1 MQVLQKAKWKKM
13 NGVKTLIN
21 KPGAELSDIQNID
34 VNLLKEV
41 VDAVNRTTES
51 LKESYALL
59 QKKLEQTQG
68 LLDSV
73 LDNTNSAII
82 AQDNKNGVFLKN
94 RKAKELIEELGYDK
108 VFQILNSFQAT
119 GVHDYDDEGRRYFRL
134 SVSALKS
141 EDSEGFVYVM
151 DDITRLKKFE
161 QEKQRNE
168 RLRIMGEMAANIA
181 HEVRNPLG
189 SIELYASLLS
199 RDLEQE
205 PDKKRLTTSII
216 KGVRTINAVIS
227 NTLLFAKEIKI
238 NPSNHVLVDIVDEVV
253 LYLQHIIRDKKVKVI
268 NKLDEEHIVY
278 CDEDMFKQV
287 IMNLIGNAVDAVSQ
301 GGEIVVTS
309 EMTEKETILHIRD
322 NGHGIDEDMLSRL
335 FMPFQTT
342 KAKGTGLGLSIS
354 YKIIKAHG
362 GDITAESN
370 GKDYTMFTVTLPSAE
385 SAAAGGESND

>member
-1 MQVLQKAKWKKM
+1 M
-13 NGVKTLIN
+13 
-21 KPGAELSDIQNID
+21 SDIQNID

-41 VDAVNRTTES
+41 VEAVNRTTES

-94 RKAKELIEELGYDK
+94 RRAKELIEELGYDK
-108 VFQILNSFQAT
+108 VFYILSSFQTT
-119 GVHDYDDEGRRYFRL
+119 GVHDYDDEGKRYFRL

-161 QEKQRNE
+161 REKQRNE

-189 SIELYASLLS
+189 SIELYASLLA

-238 NPSNHVLVDIVDEVV
+238 NPSNHILVDIVDEVV
-253 LYLQHIIRDKKVKVI
+253 LYLQHIIRDKKVRVI

-278 CDEDMFKQV
+278 CDEDMYKQV
-287 IMNLIGNAVDAVSQ
+287 IMNLIGNAVDAVKV
-301 GGEIVVTS
+301 GGEITVSS
-309 EMTEKETILHIRD
+309 EMTEKETVLHIKD
-322 NGHGIDEDMLSRL
+322 NGCGIDEDMLSRL

-370 GKDYTMFTVTLPSAE
+370 GRDWTMFTVTLPG
-385 SAAAGGESND
+385 AGYAVPYGENNG

>member
-1 MQVLQKAKWKKM
+1 M
-13 NGVKTLIN
+13 
-21 KPGAELSDIQNID
+21 QNID

-41 VDAVNRTTES
+41 VDAVNRTTAS
-51 LKESYALL
+51 LQESYSLL

-82 AQDNKNGVFLKN
+82 AQDDKNGVFLKN
-94 RKAKELIEELGYDK
+94 RKAKELINELGHGK
-108 VFQILNSFQAT
+108 IFGILSLFSTT
-119 GVHDYDDEGRRYFRL
+119 GIHDYDDGKRYFRL

-141 EDSEGFVYVM
+141 NDSEGFVYVM

-168 RLRIMGEMAANIA
+168 KLRIMGEMAANIA

-199 RDLEQE
+199 RDLEND

-238 NPSNHVLVDIVDEVV
+238 NPAKHILVDIVDEVV
-253 LYLQHIIRDKKVKVI
+253 LYLQHIIRDKKVKII
-268 NKLDEEHIVY
+268 NKLDEEHIVF
-278 CDEDMFKQV
+278 CDEDMYKQV
-287 IMNLIGNAVDAVSQ
+287 IMNLIGNAVDAVNIN
-301 GGEIVVTS
+301 GEITVTS
-309 EMTEKETILHIRD
+309 EMTEKETILYIRD
-322 NGHGIDEDMLSRL
+322 NGCGIDSDMLSRL

-362 GDITAESN
+362 GDIIAESN
-370 GKDYTMFTVTLPSAE
+370 GRDYTMFTVILPLSENAPT
-385 SAAAGGESND
+385 SGENHD

>member
-1 MQVLQKAKWKKM
+1 MAF
-13 NGVKTLIN
+13 
-21 KPGAELSDIQNID
+21 
-34 VNLLKEV
+34 
-41 VDAVNRTTES
+41 
-51 LKESYALL
+51 LL
-59 QKKLEQTQG
+59 QKKLEHTQG

-94 RKAKELIEELGYDK
+94 RRAKELIEELGYDK
-108 VFQILNSFQAT
+108 VFSILSSFHTT

-189 SIELYASLLS
+189 SIELYASLLA
-199 RDLEQE
+199 RDLEQY

-238 NPSNHVLVDIVDEVV
+238 NPSKHVLVDIVDEVV
-253 LYLQHIIRDKKVKVI
+253 LYLQHIIRDKKVRVV
-268 NKLDEEHIVY
+268 NKLDEEHIVF
-278 CDEDMFKQV
+278 CDEDMYKQV
-287 IMNLIGNAVDAVSQ
+287 IMNLIGNAVDAVST
-301 GGEIVVTS
+301 GGEIIVTS
-309 EMTEKETILHIRD
+309 EMTEKETVLHIRD
-322 NGHGIDEDMLSRL
+322 NNYFSTRSEDMLSRL

-354 YKIIKAHG
+354 YKIIKVHG

-370 GKDYTMFTVTLPSAE
+370 GKDYTMFTVILPSAE
-385 SAAAGGESND
+385 YAVSGGENND

>member
-1 MQVLQKAKWKKM
+1 M
-13 NGVKTLIN
+13 
-21 KPGAELSDIQNID
+21 SDFSNID
-34 VNLLKEV
+34 VDLLKEV
-41 VDAVNRTTES
+41 VEAVNKTTES
-51 LKESYALL
+51 LKESYSLL
-59 QKKLEQTQG
+59 QKKLEHTQG

-82 AQDNKNGVFLKN
+82 AQDDKNGVFLKN
-94 RKAKELIEELGYDK
+94 RRAKELIDELGSEK
-108 VFQILNSFQAT
+108 VFHILSLFSIT

-134 SVSALKS
+134 SVSALS
-141 EDSEGFVYVM
+141 YEDSEGYVYVM

-189 SIELYASLLS
+189 SIELYASLLA
-199 RDLEQE
+199 RDLEKE
-205 PDKKRLTTSII
+205 PEKKRLTTSII
-216 KGVRTINAVIS
+216 NGVRTINAVIS

-238 NPSNHVLVDIVDEVV
+238 NPKEHVLVDIVDEVV

-268 NKLDEEHIVY
+268 NKLDEEHLIY
-278 CDEDMFKQV
+278 CDEDMYKQV
-287 IMNLIGNAVDAVSQ
+287 IMNLIGNAVDAVAV
-301 GGEIVVTS
+301 GGEITATS
-309 EMTEKETILHIRD
+309 EMTDKYTILHIRD

-362 GDITAESN
+362 GDITAQSN
-370 GKDYTMFTVTLPSAE
+370 GENYTMFTVSVPVKEYAQKL
-385 SAAAGGESND
+385 GEENGE

>member
-1 MQVLQKAKWKKM
+1 MS
-13 NGVKTLIN
+13 NI
-21 KPGAELSDIQNID
+21 ENID

-41 VDAVNRTTES
+41 MDAVNRTTES
-51 LKESYALL
+51 IKESYSLL
-59 QKKLEQTQG
+59 EKKLEKTQG

-94 RKAKELIEELGYDK
+94 RRAKELIEELGYDK
-108 VFQILNSFQAT
+108 VFQILSAFPVT
-119 GVHDYDDEGRRYFRL
+119 GVHDYDDNGKRYFRL

-141 EDSEGFVYVM
+141 EDSSGFVYVM
-151 DDITRLKKFE
+151 DDITQLKKFE
-161 QEKQRNE
+161 QEKQRDE
-168 RLRIMGEMAANIA
+168 RLKIMGEMAANIA

-189 SIELYASLLS
+189 SIELYASLLM
-199 RDLEQE
+199 RDLEKDA
-205 PDKKRLTTSII
+205 DKKRLTTSII

-238 NPSNHVLVDIVDEVV
+238 NPKKYVLVDIVDEVV

-268 NKLDEEHIVY
+268 NKLDEEHMIY
-278 CDEDMFKQV
+278 CDEDMYKQV
-287 IMNLIGNAVDAVSQ
+287 IMNLIGNAVDAVGS
-301 GGEIVVTS
+301 GGEITFTS
-309 EMTEKETILHIRD
+309 EMTNNQTILHIKD
-322 NGHGIDEDMLSRL
+322 NGSGIDKDMLSRL

-362 GDITAESN
+362 GDISAESN
-370 GKDYTMFTVTLPSAE
+370 GKNYTIFTVTLPFLSE
-385 SAAAGGESND
+385 TSMK

>member
-1 MQVLQKAKWKKM
+1 MWSKVIK
-13 NGVKTLIN
+13 
-21 KPGAELSDIQNID
+21 LSDIQNID
-34 VNLLKEV
+34 VQLLKEV

-94 RKAKELIEELGYDK
+94 RRAKELIEELGYDK
-108 VFQILNSFQAT
+108 VFGILSSFNTT

-189 SIELYASLLS
+189 SIELYASLLA

-238 NPSNHVLVDIVDEVV
+238 NPSKHVLVDIVDEVV
-253 LYLQHIIRDKKVKVI
+253 LYLQHIIRDKKVRVI
-268 NKLDEEHIVY
+268 NKLDEEHIVF
-278 CDEDMFKQV
+278 CDEDMYKQV
-287 IMNLIGNAVDAVSQ
+287 IMNLIGNAVDAVNI
-301 GGEIVVTS
+301 GGEITVTS

-322 NGHGIDEDMLSRL
+322 NGCGIDEDMLSRL

-370 GKDYTMFTVTLPSAE
+370 SIDYTMFTVTLPSAE
-385 SAAAGGESND
+385 YAAVSSGENNDW

>member
-1 MQVLQKAKWKKM
+1 M
-13 NGVKTLIN
+13 
-21 KPGAELSDIQNID
+21 
-34 VNLLKEV
+34 
-41 VDAVNRTTES
+41 
-51 LKESYALL
+51 
-59 QKKLEQTQG
+59 
-68 LLDSV
+68 

-94 RKAKELIEELGYDK
+94 RRAKELIEELGYDK
-108 VFQILNSFQAT
+108 VFSILSSFHTT

-189 SIELYASLLS
+189 SIELYASLLA
-199 RDLEQE
+199 RDLEQY

-238 NPSNHVLVDIVDEVV
+238 NPSKHVLVDIVDEVV
-253 LYLQHIIRDKKVKVI
+253 LYLQHIIRDKKVRVV
-268 NKLDEEHIVY
+268 NKLDEEHIVF
-278 CDEDMFKQV
+278 CDEDMYKQV
-287 IMNLIGNAVDAVSQ
+287 IMNLIGNAVDAVST
-301 GGEIVVTS
+301 GGEIIVTS
-309 EMTEKETILHIRD
+309 EMTEKETVLHIRD
-322 NGHGIDEDMLSRL
+322 NNYFSTRSEDMLSRL

-354 YKIIKAHG
+354 YKIIKVHG

-370 GKDYTMFTVTLPSAE
+370 GKDYTMFTVILPSAE
-385 SAAAGGESND
+385 YAVSGGENND

>member
-1 MQVLQKAKWKKM
+1 M
-13 NGVKTLIN
+13 
-21 KPGAELSDIQNID
+21 SDFSNID
-34 VNLLKEV
+34 VDLLKEV

-51 LKESYALL
+51 LKESYSLL
-59 QKKLEQTQG
+59 QKKLEHTQG

-94 RKAKELIEELGYDK
+94 RRAKELMEELGSEK
-108 VFQILNSFQAT
+108 VFHILSLFSTT
-119 GVHDYDDEGRRYFRL
+119 GVHDYDDDNRRYFRL

-199 RDLEQE
+199 RDLEND

-238 NPSNHVLVDIVDEVV
+238 NPSSHVLVDIVDEVV
-253 LYLQHIIRDKKVKVI
+253 LYLQHIIRDKKVKII
-268 NKLDEEHIVY
+268 NRLNEEHMVF
-278 CDEDMFKQV
+278 CDEDMYKQV
-287 IMNLIGNAVDAVSQ
+287 IMNLIGNAVDAVSVA
-301 GGEIVVTS
+301 GEITFTS
-309 EMTEKETILHIRD
+309 EMTDKETILRIKD
-322 NGHGIDEDMLSRL
+322 NGQGIDEDMLSRL

-354 YKIIKAHG
+354 YKIIKAHN
-362 GDITAESN
+362 GDILAESN
-370 GKDYTMFTVTLPSAE
+370 GENYTMFTVILPSE
-385 SAAAGGESND
+385 EFVKNVGEENGE

>member
-1 MQVLQKAKWKKM
+1 M
-13 NGVKTLIN
+13 
-21 KPGAELSDIQNID
+21 SDFSNID
-34 VNLLKEV
+34 VDLLKEV
-41 VDAVNRTTES
+41 VEAVNRTTES

-59 QKKLEQTQG
+59 QKKLEHTQG

-82 AQDNKNGVFLKN
+82 AQDSKNGVFLKN
-94 RKAKELIEELGYDK
+94 RRAKELMEELGSEK
-108 VFQILNSFQAT
+108 VFHILSLFSTT
-119 GVHDYDDEGRRYFRL
+119 GVHDYDDDKRYFRL
-134 SVSALKS
+134 SVSALQY

-199 RDLEQE
+199 RDLEND

-238 NPSNHVLVDIVDEVV
+238 NPSNHNLADIVDEVV
-253 LYLQHIIRDKKVKVI
+253 LYLQHIIRDKKVKIV
-268 NKLDEEHIVY
+268 NRLDEEHTIY
-278 CDEDMFKQV
+278 CDEDMYKQV
-287 IMNLIGNAVDAVSQ
+287 IMNLIGNAVDAVAV
-301 GGEIVVTS
+301 GGEITAFS
-309 EMTEKETILHIRD
+309 EMTEKETILHIKD
-322 NGHGIDEDMLSRL
+322 NGQGIDADMLSRL

-354 YKIIKAHG
+354 YKIIKAHN
-362 GDITAESN
+362 GDITVESN
-370 GKDYTMFTVTLPSAE
+370 GYDYTMFTVSVPSAE
-385 SAAAGGESND
+385 YAKIMGEQNGE